1 MEKNEKTKIKEEL
14 IDLYIAIKLRKE
26 KDVILYN

>member
-1 MEKNEKTKIKEEL
+1 MAKNEQTKIKEEL
-14 IDLYIAIKLRKE
+14 IDIYIAIKLRKE

>member
-1 MEKNEKTKIKEEL
+1 MAKNEQTKIKEEL